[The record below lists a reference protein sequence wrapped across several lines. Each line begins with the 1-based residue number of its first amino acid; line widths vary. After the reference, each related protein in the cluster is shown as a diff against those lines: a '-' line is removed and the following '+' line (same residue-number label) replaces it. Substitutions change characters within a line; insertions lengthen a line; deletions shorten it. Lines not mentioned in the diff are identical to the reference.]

1 MLPQV
6 HRAAIMTQTFR
17 QPEIL
22 EIARREGRVTVEGLA
37 SRFGVTPQTVRRD
50 LTELA
55 EAGKLERVHGG
66 AILPSGV
73 TNIGYAERRALA
85 ADAKTRIAR
94 ACAAAIPDEACVF
107 LGIGTT
113 TEAVARALVNHR
125 NLLVVTNNI
134 NVGAT
139 LLANPDCE
147 VVVTGGTLRRS
158 DEGLVG
164 TLTMRTI
171 EQFKFDYAVLGCSAL
186 DEQGDLLD
194 YDMEE
199 AGVNQAVIE
208 RSRISSLVADA
219 TKFERTAPVRIAS
232 LREIDRFFTDAPP
245 PAALLRD
252 CRGWATSVQVCPR
265 PE

>member
-1 MLPQV
+1 
-6 HRAAIMTQTFR
+6 MTQTFR

-85 ADAKTRIAR
+85 AEAKTRIGR
-94 ACAAAIPDEACVF
+94 ACAAAIPDEACLF
-107 LGIGTT
+107 IGIGTT

-158 DEGLVG
+158 DEGLTG
-164 TLTMRTI
+164 PLTMRTV
-171 EQFKFDYAVLGCSAL
+171 EHFRFDHAVLGCSAL
-186 DEQGDLLD
+186 DDKGDLLD

-208 RSRISSLVADA
+208 RSRMATLVADA
-219 TKFERTAPVRIAS
+219 TKFERTAPVRVAS
-232 LREIDRFFTDAPP
+232 LRAFDSFFTDAPP
-245 PAALLRD
+245 PPELARACRD
-252 CRGWATSVQVCPR
+252 WSTSVEVCPAR
-265 PE
+265 P

>member
-1 MLPQV
+1 
-6 HRAAIMTQTFR
+6 MTQTFR

-22 EIARREGRVTVEGLA
+22 DIARREGRVTVEGLA
-37 SRFGVTPQTVRRD
+37 ARFGVTPQTVRRD

-85 ADAKTRIAR
+85 ADAKARIAR
-94 ACAAAIPDEACVF
+94 ACATAIPDEACVF

-113 TEAVARALVNHR
+113 TEAVARAMIAHR
-125 NLLVVTNNI
+125 NMLVITNNI
-134 NVGAT
+134 HVGAT
-139 LLANPDCE
+139 LLGNPDCE
-147 VVVTGGTLRRS
+147 VVVTGGSLRRS

-171 EQFKFDYAVLGCSAL
+171 EQFKFDHAVLGCSAL
-186 DEQGDLLD
+186 DARGDLLD

-199 AGVNQAVIE
+199 AGVNRAVID
-208 RSRISSLVADA
+208 RSSTTTLVADA

-232 LREIDRFFTDAPP
+232 LREIDRFFTDAPLP
-245 PAALLRD
+245 PELTRD
-252 CRGWATSVQVCPR
+252 CQGWGTEVHVCTAR
-265 PE
+265 

>member
-1 MLPQV
+1 
-6 HRAAIMTQTFR
+6 MTQTFR

-50 LTELA
+50 LAELA
-55 EAGKLERVHGG
+55 DAGKLARVHGG

-73 TNIGYAERRALA
+73 TNIGYAERRALSA
-85 ADAKTRIAR
+85 EAKTRIGR
-94 ACAAAIPDEACVF
+94 ACAAAIPDDACLF
-107 LGIGTT
+107 IGIGTT
-113 TEAVARALVNHR
+113 TEAVARALLNHR

-171 EQFKFDYAVLGCSAL
+171 EQFKFDHAVLGCSAL
-186 DEQGDLLD
+186 DAQGDLLD

-199 AGVNQAVIE
+199 AGVNRAVIAGA
-208 RSRISSLVADA
+208 RVTSLVADA
-219 TKFERTAPVRIAS
+219 KKFERTAPVRIAS
-232 LREIDRFFTDAPP
+232 LRDLDRFFTDAPP
-245 PAALLRD
+245 PAGLARACRD
-252 CRGWATSVQVCPR
+252 WGTAVEVCA

>member
-1 MLPQV
+1 
-6 HRAAIMTQTFR
+6 MTQTFR
-17 QPEIL
+17 QPEIID
-22 EIARREGRVTVEGLA
+22 IARREGRVTVEGLA
-37 SRFGVTPQTVRRD
+37 ARFGVTPQTVRRD
-50 LTELA
+50 LGELA

-85 ADAKTRIAR
+85 ADAKARIGR
-94 ACAAAIPDEACVF
+94 ACAAAIPDEASIF
-107 LGIGTT
+107 IGIGTT

-134 NVGAT
+134 HVGAT

-147 VVVTGGTLRRS
+147 VVVTGGSLRRS

-171 EQFKFDYAVLGCSAL
+171 EQFKFDHAVLGCSAL
-186 DEQGDLLD
+186 DAQGDLLD

-199 AGVNQAVIE
+199 AGVNQAVLD
-208 RSRISSLVADA
+208 RARIAALVADA
-219 TKFERTAPVRIAS
+219 TKFERSAPVRIAS
-232 LREIDRFFTDAPP
+232 LRDIDRFFTDAPP
-245 PAALLRD
+245 PAGLAEECGSWGTELHI
-252 CRGWATSVQVCPR
+252 APSA
-265 PE
+265 